1 CVQRTLAPLQR
12 SVVQA
17 LPSSVHGVAPLATT
31 SGGQSAVDPEQ
42 CSATSHSPAVA
53 RHTVVLGWKPSA
65 GQPGALP
72 VHVSA
77 TSHGPALVRHSAP
90 AARNVQV
97 FVQHEVGVPFAAPAS
112 HCSWFAGCTM
122 PLPHAQAGSGECPHT
137 ALDPSHRSSV
147 QGLPSSVQPLPP
159 GCMTSAGH
167 AESSPVQCSVTS
179 HSPAAARQTVVLGS
193 STSSGHAAPVPVQ
206 CSTTSQTPAADR
218 QMVVLGANASSGQV
232 PELPVHAS
240 SESHGPAPARHTPP
254 AVRNVQVPVQHEA
267 AVPLAGPSS
276 HCSSFAGCT
285 MPLPHAHT
293 GSDVCRQTAVV
304 PSQRSS
310 VQALPSSV
318 QPIPSALRT
327 SAGQAGVE
335 PVHVSARSHSP
346 AAGRHGV
353 LASSN

>member
-97 FVQHEVGVPFAAPAS
+97 FVQHEVGVPFAGPAS

-122 PLPHAQAGSGECPHT
+122 PLPHAQAGSGECPHST
-137 ALDPSHRSSV
+137 LDPSHRSSV
-147 QGLPSSVQPLPP
+147 QGLPSSVQPLPT

-179 HSPAAARQTVVLGS
+179 HSPAAVRQT
-193 STSSGHAAPVPVQ
+193 
-206 CSTTSQTPAADR
+206 
-218 QMVVLGANASSGQV
+218 VVLGANASSGQV

-240 SESHGPAPARHTPP
+240 SESHGPATARHT
-254 AVRNVQVPVQHEA
+254 A
-267 AVPLAGPSS
+267 
-276 HCSSFAGCT
+276 
-285 MPLPHAHT
+285 
-293 GSDVCRQTAVV
+293 
-304 PSQRSS
+304 
-310 VQALPSSV
+310 
-318 QPIPSALRT
+318 
-327 SAGQAGVE
+327 
-335 PVHVSARSHSP
+335 P
-346 AAGRHGV
+346 AAR
-353 LASSN
+353 N